1 MLTGPEWDQIEHH
14 VRSSDLPETSATWL
28 SLGRDAGF
36 ANARGIYVDPTN
48 FYRLYWYGT
57 GQ

>member
-1 MLTGPEWDQIEHH
+1 

-36 ANARGIYVDPTN
+36 ANAREIYVDPTN
-48 FYRLYWYGT
+48 FYRLYWYG
-57 GQ
+57 